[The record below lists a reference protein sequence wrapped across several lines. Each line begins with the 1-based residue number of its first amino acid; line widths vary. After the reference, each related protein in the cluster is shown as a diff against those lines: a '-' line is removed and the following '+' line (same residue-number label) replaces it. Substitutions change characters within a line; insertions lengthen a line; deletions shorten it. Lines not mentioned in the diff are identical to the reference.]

1 MASSIE
7 IVSNALI
14 LIGDNPISSFTEPGA
29 GATAAANLYSD
40 TYKQLL
46 SEHPWSFALK
56 EQKLNRLSQSPDSL
70 TNWKYAYQNP
80 TELIR
85 YWAVMPHSDYAIVG
99 SYVYSNQAE
108 LLARYV
114 FAVAE
119 SQLPPHF
126 QKAFAVAESQLPPHF
141 QKALEYKLAADF
153 ALLVTEDQN
162 KSQIFEQKYRMAI
175 GQARSIDSQ
184 SHPQLAIIDQPFTD
198 VRNNGTATY
207 F

>member
-56 EQKLNRLSQSPDSL
+56 EQKLNRLSQAPDSL

-80 TELIR
+80 TDLIR

-114 FAVAE
+114 
-119 SQLPPHF
+119 
-126 QKAFAVAESQLPPHF
+126 FAVAESQLPPHF

-184 SHPQLAIIDQPFTD
+184 SHPQQAIIDQPFTD